1 MSCQWG
7 LGEVLT
13 QRPGKLGEC
22 SCCGS
27 SLLLLAHWLILLFP
41 CTLAFPDSLPG
52 ERLTLRLNLTCSYT
66 FSSLK
71 KEVYWFLPSL
81 SQFQTYRK
89 RDPGWPSF
97 GLDDFPWSNQLWLG
111 ARAHD
116 TRWMPVKEA
125 AGVFLELE
133 NAQESSPWVRS
144 EKEKSIPV
152 TESWTPLDYR
162 CWL

>member
-22 SCCGS
+22 SCSGS

-52 ERLTLRLNLTCSYT
+52 ERLTLPLNLTCSYT
-66 FSSLK
+66 SSSLK

-97 GLDDFPWSNQLWLG
+97 GLDDCPWPNQLWLG

-116 TRWMPVKEA
+116 MTQDGCLWRRL
-125 AGVFLELE
+125 LECSLSWKMLRKVPH
-133 NAQESSPWVRS
+133 ESEVRKRS
-144 EKEKSIPV
+144 QSQWRRVEHH
-152 TESWTPLDYR
+152 
-162 CWL
+162 